1 MGLIRNRTTWSW
13 RVAVVLLGTAVS
25 GAGAMAQ
32 PTSSP
37 ASGPNRLGEAVYEEE
52 SVGLTLRLPEG
63 VKVTRNPQSA
73 QRLLVEPESQLWVAT
88 LEVILTRSEEETL
101 KSVTDRAVAT
111 SLQPA
116 EGSKQQ
122 VRESKE
128 RFRRTIKAGDQQG
141 EQFAVELALSSDI
154 GIVQEVRV
162 YSIFN
167 PAPGTFVIYGVRGDG
182 ARSDEIISLT
192 QATVE
197 TFRFR
202 DPAAV
207 ARELQD
213 GIDATNKALAR
224 LGPEEYR
231 RMLVADSWY
240 RMYRKSD
247 QGEQEVAYYRIREDV
262 GPRGLVGE
270 NRDPERFSPDEK
282 EEGLLVS
289 QTARFLVP
297 GDAGAD
303 AYVSEVE
310 SLAWMSFDRQ
320 REIWYTRQ
328 ISYEKSGSGYAIV
341 GRSSIS
347 GTRQGG
353 RIDVVVDVSD
363 GRGGSSSFTTPEAYV
378 SQAEQH
384 LLYRILNPG
393 QEGSYV
399 MYLFRP
405 QTTDVKRRTEVIR
418 AMSGAD
424 RFTVESRTDTSL
436 PPTIKTI
443 TAKGEIVR
451 MISPEGLY
459 TEPSDPSRLQQLW
472 RARGLP
478 TGVIKVVAD
487 RSRPDPSD
495 LGR

>member
-1 MGLIRNRTTWSW
+1 MILIRSLTRWSPQAAAMLLCL
-13 RVAVVLLGTAVS
+13 AVLPCVGF
-25 GAGAMAQ
+25 AQ
-32 PTSSP
+32 PGAAPSP
-37 ASGPNRLGEAVYEEE
+37 PANRLGEAVYEEE
-52 SVGLTLRLPEG
+52 SVGLTMRLPEG
-63 VKVTRNPQSA
+63 VKVTRNPQST
-73 QRLLVEPESQLWVAT
+73 QRLLVEPENQLWVAT

-101 KSVTDRAVAT
+101 KSVTDRAIET
-111 SLQPA
+111 SLQPT
-116 EGSKQQ
+116 EGSRQQ
-122 VRESKE
+122 VKESKQ
-128 RFRRTIKAGDQQG
+128 RYRKTIKAGEQEG
-141 EQFAVELALSSDI
+141 EQFAVELSLSSDI
-154 GIVQEVRV
+154 GIVQEVRI

-167 PAPGTFVIYGVRGDG
+167 PSPGTFVVYGVRGDG
-182 ARSDEIISLT
+182 ARADEIISLT
-192 QATVE
+192 QAAVE

-202 DPAAV
+202 DPAEV
-207 ARELQD
+207 ARELQE
-213 GIDATNKALAR
+213 GIDATKKALSR

-231 RMLVADSWY
+231 GMLVPDTWY
-240 RMYRKSD
+240 RMYRKA
-247 QGEQEVAYYRIREDV
+247 GGAEQEVAYYRIREDI

-289 QTARFLVP
+289 QTARFLV
-297 GDAGAD
+297 AGEAGED

-328 ISYEKSGSGYAIV
+328 VSHEKSGSGYVIV

-363 GRGGSSSFTTPEAYV
+363 GRGGSSSFATPEAYV

-405 QTTDVKRRTEVIR
+405 QTTDVKRRTEIIK
-418 AMSGAD
+418 AMSSAE
-424 RFTVESRTDTSL
+424 RLTVESRTDTSL

-472 RARGLP
+472 RASGLP
-478 TGVIKVVAD
+478 TGEIRVIAD
-487 RSRPDPSD
+487 RSRP
-495 LGR
+495 GR